1 MEKVRLY
8 RQSGKPVESAKML
21 EYEEEFKK
29 LYDKTEAKADT
40 IFAKDKGKLTRV
52 PKMLI
57 QQRMLSYGERL
68 LTIKYNVAV
77 EEELPKTKADIENLM
92 LKYDGVPV
100 MYAVNRNTNELIM
113 LLMDSLQ

>member
-21 EYEEEFKK
+21 EYEDEFKK
-29 LYDKTEAKADT
+29 LYDKAEAKADAVFT
-40 IFAKDKGKLTRV
+40 KEKGKLTRV

-77 EEELPKTKADIENLM
+77 EEELPKSKEDVENLM
-92 LKYDGVPV
+92 NKYDGVPV
-100 MYAVNRNTNELIM
+100 MYAVNKNTNELIM
-113 LLMDSLQ
+113 LLMDTLQ

>member
-8 RQSGKPVESAKML
+8 RQSGRPVDSAKMR
-21 EYEEEFKK
+21 EYEDEFKK
-29 LYDKTEAKADT
+29 LYDKVESKADAV
-40 IFAKDKGKLTRV
+40 FAKDKGKLTRV

-77 EEELPKTKADIENLM
+77 EEELPKTKADVENLM
-92 LKYDGVPV
+92 NKYDGVPV
-100 MYAVNRNTNELIM
+100 MYAVNKNTDELIM

>member
-1 MEKVRLY
+1 MEKIRLY
-8 RQSGKPVESAKML
+8 RQSGRPVDSEKML
-21 EYEEEFKK
+21 EYESEFKK
-29 LYDKTEAKADT
+29 LYDKTEAKADAVFT
-40 IFAKDKGKLTRV
+40 KDKGKLTRI

-77 EEELPKTKADIENLM
+77 EEDLPKTKADVENLM

>member
-8 RQSGKPVESAKML
+8 RQSGKPIESAKMR
-21 EYEEEFKK
+21 EYEDDFKK
-29 LYDKTEAKADT
+29 LYDKAEAKADAV
-40 IFAKDKGKLTRV
+40 FAKEKGKLTRV

-77 EEELPKTKADIENLM
+77 EEELPKTKADVENLM
-92 LKYDGVPV
+92 NKYDGVPV
-100 MYAVNRNTNELIM
+100 MYAVNKNTNELIM
-113 LLMDSLQ
+113 LLMDNLQ